1 MATRHFLQ
9 LIVADGRR
17 RAESFFEIARFDQVS
32 FSLGV
37 MTPDTSITIGLEF
50 HSNRKRICFHF
61 RHLSSEAMHLFRD
74 AKEVLYVMT
83 DLMGDHIGLS
93 KVTSRSETM
102 RHFIEEGKIQ
112 IDPVIVG
119 AIEWTN
125 GR

>member
-1 MATRHFLQ
+1 MAAGLFLQ
-9 LIVADGRR
+9 LIVADRR
-17 RAESFFEIARFDQVS
+17 RRTESVLEIAWFDQVP

-37 MTPDTSITIGLEF
+37 MTPDTGITVGLEF
-50 HSNRKRICFHF
+50 HSNRKRVCLHL

-74 AKEVLYVMT
+74 AKEILHVMT

-93 KVTSRSETM
+93 KVTSRSKTM
-102 RHFIEEGKIQ
+102 RHFIEEGKVQ